1 MNKKYN
7 ESIHFHKKYEF
18 YLSPGEFLDMVWV
31 YRNEIKPHLMT
42 SEMKEKQPDNLEQ
55 FLMEIR
61 AGILNGDL
69 TQHDFQEEEWAF
81 FIRCSKKIF
90 MPFEQSNDDSIRKP
104 DLLKI
109 LSARNS
115 FADLLQLCKGKLPE
129 ITSDLVNGNI
139 KFSLKDN
146 ELF

>member
-31 YRNEIKPHLMT
+31 YRSEIKPHLMT
-42 SEMKEKQPDNLEQ
+42 PERKEKQPDNLEQ
-55 FLMEIR
+55 FLMKIR

-69 TQHDFQEEEWAF
+69 IQHDFQEEEWAF

-90 MPFEQSNDDSIRKP
+90 MLFEQANDDSIRKP

-109 LSARNS
+109 TSARNS
-115 FADLLQLCKGKLPE
+115 FADLLQLYEGKLPE
-129 ITSDLVNGNI
+129 LSSNLTNGNI
-139 KFSLKDN
+139 VFQVKASN
-146 ELF
+146 